1 MLYICPTPIGN
12 LEDITIRVLNVLKK
26 ADVIACEDTRHSKRL
41 LSYYEIRKPLISL
54 HEHNEK
60 KRSEEVMSLLR
71 SGKEVAFISDAG
83 MPGIQDPGY
92 FLIQTAVKEGL
103 EYTVLPGA
111 SAAITALVA
120 SNLASKEFFFEGF
133 LPRKAGEQKQRL
145 KVLKGL
151 QVPFILYEAPGRVSS
166 TLKNALEVL
175 GDRKIAVLREL
186 TKIHEEY
193 LHTTLSE
200 YLILENKVEKGEFVL
215 IIEGATQGEK
225 VYLEEEIVAL
235 LKHHIE
241 EGSSR
246 KDAVKKAMELT
257 GLPKNKIYPLSLDL

>member
-12 LEDITIRVLNVLKK
+12 LEDVTIRVLNVLKK

-41 LSYYEIRKPLISL
+41 LGHYEIRKPLISL

-60 KRSEEVMSLLR
+60 KRSEEVLSLLR

-92 FLIQTAVKEGL
+92 LLIQRTVEEGL

-133 LPRKAGEQKQRL
+133 LPRKSGEQKERL
-145 KVLKGL
+145 KTLKDL
-151 QVPFILYEAPGRVSS
+151 QAPFILYESPNRVSS

-175 GDRKIAVLREL
+175 GNRKIAILREL

-193 LHTTLSE
+193 LHTTLSD
-200 YLILENKVEKGEFVL
+200 YLGLENRVEKGEFV
-215 IIEGATQGEK
+215 IVIEGASQEEK
-225 VYLEEEIVAL
+225 NYSKDEIVSL
-235 LKHHIE
+235 LRCYIE
-241 EGSSR
+241 EGASK
-246 KDAVKKAMELT
+246 KDAVKKVMEST
-257 GLPKNKIYPLSLDL
+257 SLPKNKIYPLSLDL